1 MVSQECNTSFQ
12 QYILLA
18 AVFIIII
25 LVIITCVACI
35 CSRGQKW
42 SKDYLRSYEE
52 KWKRIEYL
60 STKEDTRPLAI
71 IYACSLLDYALKTR
85 GYLGDTLNERLN
97 SAQNTF
103 IANNGIWKVH
113 RKRNQLAHD
122 ADMEPLNEE
131 DAKQYLKI
139 IRQGLF
145 DLNVFI

>member
-12 QYILLA
+12 QYILPA
-18 AVFIIII
+18 AVFIII
-25 LVIITCVACI
+25 LFIIACVKCI
-35 CSRGQKW
+35 CSRRQKW
-42 SKDYLRSYEE
+42 SNDCLRSYEE

-71 IYACSLLDYALKTR
+71 IYACSLLDYALKKQ

-97 SAQNTF
+97 SAQNIF
-103 IANNGIWKVH
+103 IVNNGIWKVH
-113 RKRNQLAHD
+113 RKRNQLAHET
-122 ADMEPLNEE
+122 DMKPLNEE
-131 DAKQYLKI
+131 DTKQYLKI